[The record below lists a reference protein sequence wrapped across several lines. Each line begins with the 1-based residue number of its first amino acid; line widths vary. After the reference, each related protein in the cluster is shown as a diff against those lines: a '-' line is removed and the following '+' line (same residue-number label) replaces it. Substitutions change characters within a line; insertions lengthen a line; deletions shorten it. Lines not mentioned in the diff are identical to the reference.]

1 MMKKTGKTN
10 NPVEI
15 PAEVKAIIAD
25 IGKPELNAA
34 GRRHA
39 AQITGTDHK
48 GVPLTIK
55 LVAKKTKATA
65 PKTFTCLECGKV
77 TERSPYAPHTLYCT
91 ICSSHKHIATTPAET
106 RKCKTCRKEFTPSGR
121 DAWQVQRCPECR
133 AKRLERVHARLAEK
147 TAAKE

>member
-1 MMKKTGKTN
+1 MIKKTGKTN

-25 IGKPELNAA
+25 IGKPVELNAA

-39 AQITGTDHK
+39 AKITSTDHK

-55 LVAKKTKATA
+55 LVTKKAKATA
-65 PKTFTCLECGKV
+65 PTFTCLECGKV
-77 TERSPYAPHTLYCT
+77 TEHSPFVKTQLYCRE
-91 ICSSHKHIATTPAET
+91 CSGHKHTATIPEGTK
-106 RKCKTCRKEFTPSGR
+106 KCKTCRKEFTPSGR

-133 AKRLERVHARLAEK
+133 AKQLERVHARLAEK
-147 TAAKE
+147 TVAKE